1 MANENL
7 TELRA
12 LRAQEKATKAR
23 IIIVKPLAIE
33 EAKILKPDG
42 GKFTVN
48 GVGDFV
54 LDKDPILDIET
65 SHAKEAVEYRRL
77 GREQQKLKAQS
88 AQLTKQMKG
97 FYDAFKEKNAAKAK
111 DFNWNLKCQGIDA

>member
-1 MANENL
+1 MENVNL

-23 IIIVKPLAIE
+23 IIIVKPLAIN

-42 GKFTVN
+42 GKFTVK

-54 LDKDPILDIET
+54 LDKDPILDIDT
-65 SHAKEAVEYRRL
+65 SRAKEAVAYRRL
-77 GREQQKLKAQS
+77 ERKQLKLKAQS
-88 AQLTKQMKG
+88 AQLTRQMKG
-97 FYDAFKEKNAAKAK
+97 FYDAFKEKYAAKAK
-111 DFNWNLKCQGIDA
+111 DFNWNIKCQGIDA

>member
-1 MANENL
+1 MENVNL

-23 IIIVKPLAIE
+23 ITIVKPLAIN

-42 GKFTVN
+42 GKFTVK

-54 LDKDPILDIET
+54 LDKDPILDIDT
-65 SHAKEAVEYRRL
+65 SRAKEAVAYRRL
-77 GREQQKLKAQS
+77 ERKQLQLKAQS
-88 AQLTKQMKG
+88 AQLTRQMKG
-97 FYDAFKEKNAAKAK
+97 FYDAFKEKYAAKAK
-111 DFNWNLKCQGIDA
+111 DFNWNIKCQGIDA

>member
-1 MANENL
+1 MENVNL

-23 IIIVKPLAIE
+23 ITIVKPLAIN

-42 GKFTVN
+42 GKFTVK

-54 LDKDPILDIET
+54 LDKDPILDIDT
-65 SHAKEAVEYRRL
+65 SRAKEAVAYRRL
-77 GREQQKLKAQS
+77 ERKQLKLKAQS
-88 AQLTKQMKG
+88 AQLTRQMKG
-97 FYDAFKEKNAAKAK
+97 FYDAFKEKYAAKAK
-111 DFNWNLKCQGIDA
+111 DFNWNIKCQGIDA

>member
-1 MANENL
+1 MQNVNL

-33 EAKILKPDG
+33 EAKILKPNG
-42 GKFTVN
+42 GKFTVE
-48 GVGDFV
+48 GVGDFI

-65 SHAKEAVEYRRL
+65 SRAHEAVQYRRL
-77 GREQQKLKAQS
+77 ERKQLKLKAQS

-97 FYDAFKEKNAAKAK
+97 FYEAFKKKNAAKAK
-111 DFNWNLKCQGIDA
+111 DFNWNIKCQGIDA